1 LTNETQTVRDART
14 DYFRRAGFPPDG
26 GDAQRWVILRIGG
39 VPIFAFPNSSARRR
53 SVKLHDIH
61 HVLTAYDTSWTG
73 ESEIGAWEIGSG
85 CRRHWVAW
93 ILNLGA
99 MAIGL
104 VIAPRR
110 TWRAFMRGRRSGNLY
125 GQRSFD
131 ESLLDRTVG
140 ELRREVGI
148 APPSASLRAGC

>member
-1 LTNETQTVRDART
+1 LTNETQTVRDARA

-26 GDAQRWVILRIGG
+26 GDAQRWVILRIGR

-131 ESLLDRTVG
+131 ESLLDRTVD